1 MYNKAKEFYSA
12 ELKKI
17 KEDNLWKGERIIT
30 TQQQANIDTTEAK
43 NVLNMCANNYLGMAN
58 DPRIIKAGQEACDKW
73 GYGMSSVRFICG
85 TQQIHK
91 DLEAKISEFLETEDT
106 ILVFHKL
113 FEPVTHHLRQVL
125 TLYST
130 LFFRL

>member
-58 DPRIIKAGQEACDKW
+58 DPRIIKAGQETCDK
-73 GYGMSSVRFICG
+73 
-85 TQQIHK
+85 
-91 DLEAKISEFLETEDT
+91 
-106 ILVFHKL
+106 
-113 FEPVTHHLRQVL
+113 
-125 TLYST
+125 
-130 LFFRL
+130 